1 MIPDNVLSP
10 TPVIAPYSEQV
21 NDPDAPL
28 VDYELGGVALSDTS
42 EGFQVKTWTAFM
54 DGNDVRIQ
62 AEDVPATTLL
72 TLAGVTEISLA
83 FDQEMRPALAY
94 VQNEAAKLWWY
105 DPALTAYTTVALD
118 SGVTTPRITLDEKRP
133 ILVNNSDIILAY
145 IKDNNLYFRAQRDSF
160 LVEYLLKED
169 VYGSLVTIAMTD
181 NFRLKFKLRMTNG

>member
-1 MIPDNVLSP
+1 MIPGNQLSV

-28 VDYELGGVALSDTS
+28 VDYELGGTALSDPS
-42 EGFQVKTWTAFM
+42 DGLQVKTWTAFM

-62 AEDVPATTLL
+62 AEDVAATTLL

-83 FDQEMRPALAY
+83 FDQEMRPAIAY
-94 VQNEAAKLWWY
+94 VQNGVAKLWWY
-105 DPALTAYTTVALD
+105 DPAVVGYDTITFGADML
-118 SGVTTPRITLDEKRP
+118 TPRLTLDEKRP
-133 ILVNNSDIILAY
+133 VLIDDSDIILAY

-160 LVEYLLKED
+160 LVEYLLREEINA
-169 VYGSLVTIAMTD
+169 SLVSIAMSD